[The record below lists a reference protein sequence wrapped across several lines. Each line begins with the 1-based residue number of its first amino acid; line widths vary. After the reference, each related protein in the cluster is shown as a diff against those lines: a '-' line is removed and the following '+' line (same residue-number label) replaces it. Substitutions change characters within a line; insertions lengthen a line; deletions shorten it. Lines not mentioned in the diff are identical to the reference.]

1 MDFLL
6 KEVGSCK
13 DLALEEHS
21 ISVVGIRYV
30 DPDREE
36 GSILMTGDR
45 LKTPRWVL

>member
-1 MDFLL
+1 MRL
-6 KEVGSCK
+6 STIK

-21 ISVVGIRYV
+21 IPVVCIRDI

-45 LKTPRWVL
+45 LKTARWVL